1 MYKEMYRPQYH
12 FTPAKGW
19 MNDPNGLIFYEGE
32 YHLFYQHNPHSINWD
47 SMHWGH
53 AVSGDM
59 IHWKHLPIAYTPE
72 TEIDDYFSGS
82 SVIDEHNASG
92 LFEPGQK
99 GMVNIFT
106 HRDNGV
112 QQQSIGY
119 SPDGRRFTRYLECV
133 LPNPG
138 CEDFRD
144 PKVIWLKDKKRFL
157 MALAVYDHVEFY
169 TSKDLKKWTY
179 YSNFGQLEGMH
190 HGVWECPDLFE
201 LPVRGT
207 DETRWVLVVGDQG
220 ASKIQYFIGHF
231 EGKKFVSENPRSTQ
245 LMLDGGTDNYAGQT
259 FDHMPDG
266 RRVCMGLMVAP
277 LLFNCAPT
285 TPWRSN
291 LTIPRE
297 LWLER
302 TPEGIRLFQRPIEEV
317 KSLRGEKISLSNQT
331 IDKTMTVAEYVAPQF
346 DAEMVIDIEK
356 TTAVQAGIQ
365 FCVGEKQEIVVSY
378 DLQRQMLY
386 VNRSLSGNM
395 SYAENIP
402 PYQEIKLKPRDGKIA
417 LRILMDHCA
426 LEVFDLYGEAAISAQ
441 VFPDPSQG
449 GMKLFARKGSA
460 LFERLDVYSMK
471 SIWDD

>member
-1 MYKEMYRPQYH
+1 MYKEMYRQQYH

-207 DETRWVLVVGDQG
+207 DETR
-220 ASKIQYFIGHF
+220 
-231 EGKKFVSENPRSTQ
+231 
-245 LMLDGGTDNYAGQT
+245 
-259 FDHMPDG
+259 
-266 RRVCMGLMVAP
+266 
-277 LLFNCAPT
+277 
-285 TPWRSN
+285 
-291 LTIPRE
+291 
-297 LWLER
+297 
-302 TPEGIRLFQRPIEEV
+302 
-317 KSLRGEKISLSNQT
+317 
-331 IDKTMTVAEYVAPQF
+331 
-346 DAEMVIDIEK
+346 
-356 TTAVQAGIQ
+356 
-365 FCVGEKQEIVVSY
+365 
-378 DLQRQMLY
+378 
-386 VNRSLSGNM
+386 
-395 SYAENIP
+395 
-402 PYQEIKLKPRDGKIA
+402 
-417 LRILMDHCA
+417 
-426 LEVFDLYGEAAISAQ
+426 
-441 VFPDPSQG
+441 
-449 GMKLFARKGSA
+449 
-460 LFERLDVYSMK
+460 
-471 SIWDD
+471 